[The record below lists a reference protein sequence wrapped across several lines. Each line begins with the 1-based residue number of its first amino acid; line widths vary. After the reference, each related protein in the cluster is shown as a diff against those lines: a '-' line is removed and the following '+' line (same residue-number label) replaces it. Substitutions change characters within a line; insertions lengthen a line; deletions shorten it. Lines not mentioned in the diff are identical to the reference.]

1 MVEQAKIKFSLD
13 LFKILRSD
21 DCIKAKDIIG
31 EALKPVK
38 SSKSKPVVTELTHRL
53 GFIRELLLNQPL
65 LHCCVNDPSS
75 RTDSDATD
83 SPADGKIITA
93 QYLLEL
99 RSDLIDL
106 GIRDEDGRTALHLAA
121 KKEDNAFLKLL
132 LSAREDTIERRAQ
145 LDINARCGKSGWTVL
160 HYAAGQGDITA
171 VRLLMKAGATLTVQA
186 TVGKA
191 ATPLDLVKTRLQNA
205 GHFSASHIA
214 NLQLV
219 STEISEAIQNQD
231 RIRQQKEAEM
241 LLKEEKL
248 EMARKITAEREEKE
262 RELLLR
268 KQKQLKDK
276 QEKDRSRDSI
286 GIEEGK
292 KSLKSSSGASSTA
305 VGTSSVTKL
314 SSKESLGSLTVQ
326 SSATAATSQSPT
338 LTPSVTPSPSIDLT
352 DSFENSKSAK
362 KKKKKDKK
370 LEQELELEVS
380 DTANAS
386 SRVTVVD
393 VASRD
398 ELVDHLLAMG
408 FDESDCFSAVSLF
421 GRDLDRSLSWLCDR
435 PAVKSD
441 IDDQVGSATATAR
454 GHGTSSS
461 AGAGAG
467 TGDSSDGATALTE
480 GSLTQRDNDLPSQL
494 RSVNRAWNLKA
505 EDEKK
510 RVSISTQMYRSL
522 HYLMH
527 HALHML
533 SCERYQS
540 LL

>member
-1 MVEQAKIKFSLD
+1 MIEQAKIKFSLD
-13 LFKILRSD
+13 LFEILRSD

-83 SPADGKIITA
+83 SPADGKIVTA

-132 LSAREDTIERRAQ
+132 LSAREETIERRAQ

-191 ATPLDLVKTRLQNA
+191 VTPLDLVKTRLQNA

-231 RIRQQKEAEM
+231 RMRQQKEAEM

-248 EMARKITAEREEKE
+248 EIARKITAEREEKE

-292 KSLKSSSGASSTA
+292 KSLKSSSGASTA

-314 SSKESLGSLTVQ
+314 SSKESLGSLTAQ
-326 SSATAATSQSPT
+326 SSATVATSQSPI
-338 LTPSVTPSPSIDLT
+338 LTPSVTASPSIDLT
-352 DSFENSKSAK
+352 DSVENSKSAK

-380 DTANAS
+380 DIANAS
-386 SRVTVVD
+386 RRVTVVD

-461 AGAGAG
+461 AGAG
-467 TGDSSDGATALTE
+467 TGDSSDGATPITE

-510 RVSISTQMYRSL
+510 RVSACTEMNRLL
-522 HYLMH
+522 HYLIH
-527 HALHML
+527 HVLHIP

>member
-1 MVEQAKIKFSLD
+1 MLIASSLSFYIFSRFIEQAKIKFSLD

-21 DCIKAKDIIG
+21 DCIKAKDFIG
-31 EALKPVK
+31 EALKPIK
-38 SSKSKPVVTELTHRL
+38 NSKSKPATVEVSHRL
-53 GFIRELLLNQPL
+53 GFIREILLNQPL

-75 RTDSDATD
+75 RLDSDMTEGA
-83 SPADGKIITA
+83 ADGKIATA
-93 QYLLEL
+93 QYLLGL

-106 GIRDEDGRTALHLAA
+106 GIKDEDGRTALHLAA
-121 KKEDNAFLKLL
+121 KKEDNALLKLL
-132 LSAREDTIERRAQ
+132 LSAREETIERKTQ
-145 LDINARCGKSGWTVL
+145 VDINARCAKSGWTVL
-160 HYAAGQGDITA
+160 HYAAGQGDIIA

-191 ATPLDLVKTRLQNA
+191 VTPLDLVKTRLQNA
-205 GHFSASHIA
+205 GHFSASHIS

-219 STEISEAIQNQD
+219 STEISEAIQHQD
-231 RIRQQKEAEM
+231 RIRQQKETEI

-248 EMARKITAEREEKE
+248 EIARKITAEREEKE

-268 KQKQLKDK
+268 KQKQLRDK

-286 GIEEGK
+286 EEGK
-292 KSLKSSSGASSTA
+292 KPLKSPVTVTAPSSA
-305 VGTSSVTKL
+305 VGSTSTSVLKMN
-314 SSKESLGSLTVQ
+314 SKDSLGSLTMQ
-326 SSATAATSQSPT
+326 SISSAPTSQSPPI
-338 LTPSVTPSPSIDLT
+338 TPSITPSPPLDPT
-352 DSFENSKSAK
+352 DNFECTKAAK

-370 LEQELELEVS
+370 LEQELEPEVP

-386 SRVTVVD
+386 SRVTIVD

-435 PAVKSD
+435 PAVKPD
-441 IDDQVGSATATAR
+441 VDDPAGSLTASSR
-454 GHGTSSS
+454 GQSTPNN

-467 TGDSSDGATALTE
+467 AGDGSDGANALTDN
-480 GSLTQRDNDLPSQL
+480 SSTQRDNDLPSQL

-510 RVSISTQMYRSL
+510 RVRTCDS
-522 HYLMH
+522 H
-527 HALHML
+527 
-533 SCERYQS
+533 
-540 LL
+540 